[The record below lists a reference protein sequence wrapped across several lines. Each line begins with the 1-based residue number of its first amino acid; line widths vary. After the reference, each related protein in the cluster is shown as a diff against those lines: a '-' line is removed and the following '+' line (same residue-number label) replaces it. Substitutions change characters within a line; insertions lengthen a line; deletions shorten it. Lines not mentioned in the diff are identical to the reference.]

1 MRPPRIFLS
10 ALFVLIFLLPWSCAR
25 RGDRTVPS
33 ADGVNVAYHVEGTGE
48 PALVFVHGWSCNR
61 SFWDGQV
68 AVFAR
73 THKVVAVDLAGH
85 GASGR
90 GRKNWTIPAFGADVA
105 AVIKKEK
112 LGKVILIGHSMG
124 GDVIV
129 EAALLCPGQV
139 VGLVGADTFHDFNE
153 TAATEE
159 VEGFLQ
165 PFKENFAAA
174 TAEFVRTMF
183 RPTAS
188 PSLIAKITKAMTATR
203 PAIAIAALKSTY
215 LYSPAAALKGLN
227 LPVRGIESDIY
238 GVNID
243 GNRTVVPGFEVK
255 MMPGT
260 GHFIQIED
268 PATFNRLLGET
279 IDALVNGR

>member
-1 MRPPRIFLS
+1 M
-10 ALFVLIFLLPWSCAR
+10 PWSCSR

-33 ADGVNVAYHVEGTGE
+33 ADGVNIAYHVEGDGE

-68 AVFAR
+68 SAFAR

-90 GRKNWTIPAFGADVA
+90 GRKAWTIPAFGADVA

-112 LGKVILIGHSMG
+112 LGKIILIGHSMG

-129 EAALLCPGQV
+129 EAARLCPGQV
-139 VGLVGADTFHDFNE
+139 IGLIGADTFHDFTE

-159 VEGFLQ
+159 VEGFLL
-165 PFKENFAAA
+165 PFKENFVAA
-174 TAEFVRTMF
+174 TTEFVRSMF

-188 PSLIAKITKAMTATR
+188 PALVAKVTKTMTATR
-203 PAIAIAALKSTY
+203 PAIAIAALKATY
-215 LYSPAAALKGLN
+215 LYSPAAALKELN
-227 LPVRGIESDIY
+227 LPVKGIESDLY
-238 GVNID
+238 GVNVD
-243 GNRTVVPGFEVK
+243 GNRRVVPGFEVK
-255 MMPGT
+255 MMAGT

-268 PATFNRLLGET
+268 PATFNRLLLET
-279 IDALVNGR
+279 IDGLVNGR